1 MLAETLETLFTRDLA
16 RLKKEIE
23 LYENE
28 KSIWIVDK
36 EISNSAGNLC
46 LHLIGN
52 LNAYIGATLGNT
64 DYIRNRELE
73 FSLKDIP
80 KADLIR
86 NIEDTILVVQ
96 NSIRNLKNQDLEAE
110 YPIIVFK
117 EARSTEFFL
126 VHLTTHLTS
135 FIISGFCKQWG
146 SLIKKMNWIQDIPLV
161 F

>member
-1 MLAETLETLFTRDLA
+1 MLTETLETLFTRDLN

-23 LYENE
+23 LYQNE

-36 EISNSAGNLC
+36 EISNSSGNLC

-80 KADLIR
+80 KAELIR

-96 NSIRNLKNQDLEAE
+96 NSIRNLNNQDLEAE

-117 EARSTEFFL
+117 EAMSTEFFL
-126 VHLTTHLTS
+126 VHLSSHLS
-135 FIISGFCKQWG
+135 YHLGQINYHRRLLDK
-146 SLIKKMNWIQDIPLV
+146 
-161 F
+161 

>member
-1 MLAETLETLFTRDLA
+1 MLTETLEAIFTRDLN
-16 RLKKEIE
+16 RLKLEIE
-23 LYENE
+23 LYKNE

-52 LNAYIGATLGNT
+52 LNAYIGATLGKS

-73 FSLKDIP
+73 FSLKDIS
-80 KADLIR
+80 KSELIKK
-86 NIEDTILVVQ
+86 IDETILVVN

-117 EARSTEFFL
+117 ETMSIEFFL
-126 VHLTTHLTS
+126 VHLATHLSYHLGQINYHRRLLDT
-135 FIISGFCKQWG
+135 
-146 SLIKKMNWIQDIPLV
+146 
-161 F
+161 